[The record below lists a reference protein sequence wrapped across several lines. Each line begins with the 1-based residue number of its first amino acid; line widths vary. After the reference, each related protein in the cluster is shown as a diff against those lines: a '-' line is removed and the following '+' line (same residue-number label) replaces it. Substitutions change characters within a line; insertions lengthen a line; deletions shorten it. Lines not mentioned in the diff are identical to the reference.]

1 MGSADIDETRP
12 SVADILIE
20 ALPYIRQFAGM
31 TIVIKYGGHAMV
43 DEQLREDFA
52 QDVTLLK
59 FIGLNPV
66 VVHGGGPQINQ
77 VLDRMG
83 IRPKFVRGMRMTD
96 APTMDVVEMVLGGK
110 VNKSIVALI
119 NRSGGKAVGLS
130 GKDGGLIQAEKL
142 KIVQQTDADTP
153 PEIIDPGLVGRVTA
167 VKPAILHTLAREGF
181 IPVVAPVGYG
191 PDGETFNINADL
203 VASQVAMS
211 LSAGRLVYLTDVDGV
226 LDAADTLI
234 SSITAADIR
243 RLVDD
248 GTISGGMIPKIEY
261 ALEALQNGVGK
272 VPIINGTRRHALLL
286 ELFTHSGIGTEVT
299 A

>member
-1 MGSADIDETRP
+1 M
-12 SVADILIE
+12 
-20 ALPYIRQFAGM
+20 
-31 TIVIKYGGHAMV
+31 
-43 DEQLREDFA
+43 
-52 QDVTLLK
+52 
-59 FIGLNPV
+59 
-66 VVHGGGPQINQ
+66 
-77 VLDRMG
+77 
-83 IRPKFVRGMRMTD
+83 
-96 APTMDVVEMVLGGK
+96 
-110 VNKSIVALI
+110 ALI
-119 NRSGGKAVGLS
+119 NRSGGQAVGLS

-142 KIVQQTDADTP
+142 RIVQQTDADTP

-191 PDGETFNINADL
+191 PGGETFNINADL

-226 LDAADTLI
+226 LDAAGTLI
-234 SSITAADIR
+234 SSIAAGHIQ
-243 RLVDD
+243 RLVED

-261 ALEALQNGVGK
+261 ALDALQNGVGK

-286 ELFTHSGIGTEVT
+286 ELFTDSGIGTEVT